1 MPASWYAGCNLQAH
15 RNVMFSSLL
24 AESSWRIALDRNTI
38 VVMLVLNA
46 ELHNNRALVEGKP
59 HLLLQGF
66 TATPCSLSHL
76 HCWPSALAKLLK
88 PKDPSSA
95 RRRPGN
101 LLFRAF
107 AFSMTRALSTGTSAD
122 QIHWIINGVFLQIV
136 KFSGMMGIRLSVN
149 SSSLELRRY
158 RCRSA
163 MSTT

>member
-1 MPASWYAGCNLQAH
+1 
-15 RNVMFSSLL
+15 MFSSLL

-122 QIHWIINGVFLQIV
+122 QIHPDNQWSLSSNCQVFRNDGDKAECQQLITRA
-136 KFSGMMGIRLSVN
+136 SSISVPECHVDN
-149 SSSLELRRY
+149 LGSLRVSQLPPVS
-158 RCRSA
+158 CRK
-163 MSTT
+163 